1 MSKRKMSEEEF
12 LRLELV
18 QALRSLGEIVMEEE
32 PADWDEES
40 KNEKLSDE
48 E

>member
-32 PADWDEES
+32 PEDWDEES
-40 KNEKLSDE
+40 KDE
-48 E
+48 ELLEEE